1 MTLEEFMAIPK
12 GMDFA
17 EYEKKIDRIHK
28 LEKQCRSLMDK
39 VVWETDSMSVFDD
52 HSDPLYIKHKD
63 LHDKYHAK
71 FTKCMDEIQNLKNE
85 LKG

>member
-28 LEKQCRSLMDK
+28 LEKQCRSLLDK
-39 VVWETDSMSVFDD
+39 VTWSAESMELFDD
-52 HSDPLYIKHKD
+52 HSDPLYIKYKE
-63 LHDKYHAK
+63 LHDKSHAA
-71 FTKCMDEIQNLKNE
+71 FTDRMNKIQELKNE